1 MYATLATF
9 GFFSMLSVIAILDLY
24 LDKYLHR
31 SELTGF

>member
-9 GFFSMLSVIAILDLY
+9 GFFLMLSVIALLDLC

-31 SELTGF
+31 SELRGF